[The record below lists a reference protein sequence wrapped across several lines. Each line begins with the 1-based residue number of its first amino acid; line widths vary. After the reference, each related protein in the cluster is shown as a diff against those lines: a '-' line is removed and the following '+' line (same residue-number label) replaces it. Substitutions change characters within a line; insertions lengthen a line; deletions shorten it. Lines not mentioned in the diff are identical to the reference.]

1 MNKARDIRDALSKGD
16 VSSGQ
21 SLKKYF
27 QTDLERLE
35 AAFPHGFT
43 PSRLSDLQRHLHYSM
58 VHDYD
63 DIMRVVLPAIRFDIE
78 RFFSSIPQA
87 SIPVEIRESIER
99 FRDDFPDPTTVAFV
113 MMQFKNTPAHLRIF
127 DAIKQSLVG
136 LGANAVRADSKQ
148 YHDDLFFNV
157 LTYVYGCRLGIAVF
171 ERIESEDFNP
181 NVSLEVGYI
190 MALGKPVCLLKDR
203 TLKTLHTDLIGKPY
217 HEFDPQVP
225 EKAISSA
232 LAKWLKDKG
241 LARK

>member
-1 MNKARDIRDALSKGD
+1 MINLVEMERLIDDMMNKARDIRDALSKGD

-78 RFFSSIPQA
+78 KFFSSIPQA

-157 LTYVYGCRLGIAVF
+157 QY
-171 ERIESEDFNP
+171 
-181 NVSLEVGYI
+181 
-190 MALGKPVCLLKDR
+190 
-203 TLKTLHTDLIGKPY
+203 
-217 HEFDPQVP
+217 
-225 EKAISSA
+225 SSA
-232 LAKWLKDKG
+232 ETIATAKILR
-241 LARK
+241 LEERT